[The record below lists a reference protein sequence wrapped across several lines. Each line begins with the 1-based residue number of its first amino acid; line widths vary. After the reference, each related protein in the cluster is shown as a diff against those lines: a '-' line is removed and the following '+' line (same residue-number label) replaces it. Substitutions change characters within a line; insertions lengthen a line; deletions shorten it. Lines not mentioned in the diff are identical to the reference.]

1 MKKILCAL
9 LAALMLLSATACGT
23 GDSGSGTEK
32 ATGTQ
37 AEETGSETE
46 TDNSLI
52 CDLPKDLN
60 YGGDEVTIIYAKASG
75 REDELVSE
83 GLGNGTVSDAVYE
96 RNQMV
101 ETQLKIKFALV
112 AEDGLNVA
120 SKVDTDIKSSS
131 GKPEFDIV
139 VNGTYMAVTP
149 AIEGK
154 YKNLSAFTASNRQF
168 LASGPIAISM
178 FRLMFLTIYNRTV
191 MDNNKKEDLYD
202 VVMRG
207 EWTLDYQ
214 YNLIKGMYV
223 DSGDNKRTDDD
234 TYGFITGDIISMDP
248 YMVSTGVPL
257 ITKDAE
263 TRELTFNAD
272 AQKELTEVVDAV
284 QKLVHDCRQ
293 GRRGQKLHRGG
304 VRQGKIHDGNAHVL
318 EHGAQH

>member
-9 LAALMLLSATACGT
+9 LAVLMLLSATACGT

-112 AEDGLNVA
+112 AEDGLSVA
-120 SKVDTDIKSSS
+120 SKVDTDIKTSS

-139 VNGTYMAVTP
+139 VNGTYVAVTP

-154 YKNLSAFTASNRQF
+154 YKNLSA
-168 LASGPIAISM
+168 L
-178 FRLMFLTIYNRTV
+178 
-191 MDNNKKEDLYD
+191 NN
-202 VVMRG
+202 
-207 EWTLDYQ
+207 
-214 YNLIKGMYV
+214 I
-223 DSGDNKRTDDD
+223 D
-234 TYGFITGDIISMDP
+234 TGKAT
-248 YMVSTGVPL
+248 
-257 ITKDAE
+257 
-263 TRELTFNAD
+263 
-272 AQKELTEVVDAV
+272 
-284 QKLVHDCRQ
+284 
-293 GRRGQKLHRGG
+293 GRRA
-304 VRQGKIHDGNAHVL
+304 ITT
-318 EHGAQH
+318 

>member
-1 MKKILCAL
+1 MRKKIDIRHLAAAL

-154 YKNLSAFTASNRQF
+154 YKNLSALNNIDTGKSYWTQGYNNLRPLLPPTASSWRRVP
-168 LASGPIAISM
+168 LPSPCSASCSS
-178 FRLMFLTIYNRTV
+178 R
-191 MDNNKKEDLYD
+191 
-202 VVMRG
+202 
-207 EWTLDYQ
+207 
-214 YNLIKGMYV
+214 
-223 DSGDNKRTDDD
+223 S
-234 TYGFITGDIISMDP
+234 ITGR
-248 YMVSTGVPL
+248 L
-257 ITKDAE
+257 WIT
-263 TRELTFNAD
+263 TR
-272 AQKELTEVVDAV
+272 
-284 QKLVHDCRQ
+284 
-293 GRRGQKLHRGG
+293 RR
-304 VRQGKIHDGNAHVL
+304 ICMMS
-318 EHGAQH
+318 

>member
-1 MKKILCAL
+1 MKKMLCAL

-120 SKVDTDIKSSS
+120 SKVDTDIKTSS

-139 VNGTYMAVTP
+139 VNGTYVAVTP

-154 YKNLSAFTASNRQF
+154 YKNLSALNNIDTGKSYWTQGYNNLTTFTASNRQF

-207 EWTLDYQ
+207 EWTLDY
-214 YNLIKGMYV
+214 
-223 DSGDNKRTDDD
+223 
-234 TYGFITGDIISMDP
+234 
-248 YMVSTGVPL
+248 
-257 ITKDAE
+257 
-263 TRELTFNAD
+263 
-272 AQKELTEVVDAV
+272 
-284 QKLVHDCRQ
+284 
-293 GRRGQKLHRGG
+293 
-304 VRQGKIHDGNAHVL
+304 
-318 EHGAQH
+318 